1 MDFLPG
7 LIHGT
12 IELMFLDPLPSIL
25 LDQTRFQFG
34 LTFGVQLQF
43 ERLSLLCGCHTVWVC
58 EYVCV
63 VLSWSHSF
71 GLTVATLTPVQF
83 SLPDPEPLNTRLASI
98 TLTDCFLNVDKKDYL
113 SASAWVAEQVINT
126 KHFPYCTS
134 SLNVE
139 LTPVSVCCQQ
149 GAIYP
154 GLIDRTR
161 AWPRPSETSAAPHN
175 TNDH

>member
-1 MDFLPG
+1 MAQLNWCFSTHCHPFCWIGHIFSLALPLVCSCSLKDYLCY
-7 LIHGT
+7 LI
-12 IELMFLDPLPSIL
+12 
-25 LDQTRFQFG
+25 
-34 LTFGVQLQF
+34 
-43 ERLSLLCGCHTVWVC
+43 CHRVWACVC
-58 EYVCV
+58 VYVCV
-63 VLSWSHSF
+63 CRCRPGHNP
-71 GLTVATLTPVQF
+71 LTVATLTPVQS
-83 SLPDPEPLNTRLASI
+83 SLPDPKPLNSEPASI

-154 GLIDRTR
+154 GFIDSTR
-161 AWPRPSETSAAPHN
+161 AWPRPSETRAAPHN
-175 TNDH
+175 TDDH

>member
-7 LIHGT
+7 LIHGA

-25 LDQTRFQFG
+25 LDWTLFQVG
-34 LTFGVQLQF
+34 LTFPIQLHFERPSPLPGLSYSMCVCVCVLSRSHWTVVQLTPELQLQ
-43 ERLSLLCGCHTVWVC
+43 LSLL
-58 EYVCV
+58 
-63 VLSWSHSF
+63 
-71 GLTVATLTPVQF
+71 
-83 SLPDPEPLNTRLASI
+83 DPEPLNTGHASI

-126 KHFPYCTS
+126 KHFLYCSS

-139 LTPVSVCCQQ
+139 LTPVRVCCQL

-154 GLIDRTR
+154 GLIDRTW
-161 AWPRPSETSAAPHN
+161 AWPRPSETRTTPN
-175 TNDH
+175 TIDGH